1 MNCLLDTS
9 TLIWSLIQPEKLSK
23 TAREKIIDP
32 SVIKHVSTVS
42 LLEMSIKISIGKLE
56 LKGVELKDLP
66 RLLYERG
73 AELIVLEPFETISL
87 QSLPIKENHH
97 DPFDRLL
104 ISQAIKRNLCLISG
118 DEKIKQYREYGLS
131 LIW

>member
-9 TLIWSLIQPEKLSK
+9 TLIWSLMQPEKLSRK
-23 TAREKIIDP
+23 AWEMIEDP
-32 SVIKHVSTVS
+32 SAVKHVSTVS
-42 LLEMSIKISIGKLE
+42 LLEMAIKISIGKLR
-56 LKGVELKDLP
+56 LDGVKIDDLP

-73 AELIVLEPFETISL
+73 AEMIVLEPFETIAL
-87 QSLPIKENHH
+87 QSLPIKENHR

-104 ISQAIKRNLCLISG
+104 ICQAIERNLTFLSG
-118 DEKIKQYREYGLS
+118 DEKIKQYRDHGLS